1 VNAFPRAIRSWF
13 AVAAAVFA
21 AAAVGG
27 TASAQPAGE
36 LPAQFG
42 SPPSGDVPI
51 LFNDHHIYAK
61 PDQLKQSRV
70 LAAIVKNGTVLVP
83 LRSLFEQTGATVS
96 FDGST
101 KTVDVAKPGADV
113 KVTVGKPWVVVNG
126 EERPLD
132 VPPEID
138 NGFVFVPLR
147 VLSEGMGA
155 YVQWVPEKRLVVIR
169 YVEAQVAPP
178 PPPPA
183 PSPVPIVT
191 PPPLPSAPPPAPAP
205 KVTPVNEK
213 FLVADYLISPK
224 VYNELS
230 PGNTAH
236 SSYKV
241 SGAVEIPAF
250 GENWALSA
258 SYRHVLYPHYSNF
271 ATSGCTPGSAGCG
284 TFTGGAFESGACP
297 SNDQGCVTTVG
308 AGNVEG
314 VNGLGQIY
322 VAAFNAAE
330 NDLDVHFG
338 IRVFNPRF
346 YVGLAGLFKN
356 YNYLGYPNLAGIGF
370 GVEKLPDLDEP
381 FSLYGSAYYYPNVA
395 GKYTYPS
402 TPYLG
407 ALSGSQI
414 TLSYSVWKYDL
425 GGSYNLGNT
434 GAFLDLGYG
443 GEHATGKQNAPSNTS
458 VNAPYAGVGLHF

>member
-1 VNAFPRAIRSWF
+1 MNAFPRAIRGWS

-21 AAAVGG
+21 VVAAGG
-27 TASAQPAGE
+27 TASAQPTGE
-36 LPAQFG
+36 MPAQFG

-51 LFNDHHIYAK
+51 IFNDHHIYTK
-61 PDQLKQSRV
+61 PDRLKQGRV

-138 NGFVFVPLR
+138 NGFVMVPLR
-147 VLSEGMGA
+147 VLSEGLGA

-169 YVEAQVAPP
+169 YVETQ
-178 PPPPA
+178 
-183 PSPVPIVT
+183 VT
-191 PPPLPSAPPPAPAP
+191 PPPTPPPPTAAPVQTPGPLPSAAPPTPTP
-205 KVTPVNEK
+205 KTTPVHEK
-213 FLVADYLISPK
+213 YVVADYLISPK

-230 PGNTAH
+230 PGNTGH
-236 SSYKV
+236 SSYQV
-241 SGAVEIPAF
+241 RGAAEFPAF
-250 GENWALSA
+250 GQNWDVSA
-258 SYRHVLYPHYSNF
+258 NYRHVLYPHYSNN
-271 ATSGCTPGSAGCG
+271 ATSGCTPGSAGCN
-284 TFTGGAFESGACP
+284 TFAGGSFIAGACP
-297 SNDQGCVTTVG
+297 SADQGCVTTVG
-308 AGNVEG
+308 AGNVQA

-338 IRVFNPRF
+338 IRVLNPRL
-346 YVGLAGLFKN
+346 YIGLAGFFRN
-356 YNYLGYPNLAGIGF
+356 YDYLGYPNLSGIGF
-370 GVEKLPDLDEP
+370 GIEKLPDLDEP
-381 FSLYGSAYYYPNVA
+381 FSLYGSAYYYPNVS

-407 ALSGSQI
+407 ALSGQAI

-425 GGSYNLGNT
+425 GGTYNIGAT
-434 GAFLDLGYG
+434 GAFLDFGYG
-443 GEHATGKQNAPSNTS
+443 GEHATAKQNAPSS
-458 VNAPYAGVGLHF
+458 ESINAPYAGLGLHF